1 MDSRSRRASGRNL
14 TLSGSTEARLLGAGE
29 SLVKLRVHLFKR
41 QVWSGIVQ
49 RTLNPCTDI
58 RKRLNMLFAFS
69 LPQAEC
75 ISNGLA
81 GRAIF
86 ASPDGCTKSAHHF
99 RRYGDGQ
106 FFSYVDSHGVT
117 FITICN
123 VAENWGA
130 VTAGPIA
137 RGHA

>member
-1 MDSRSRRASGRNL
+1 MNSRSRRASGRNL

-29 SLVKLRVHLFKR
+29 SLVK
-41 QVWSGIVQ
+41 
-49 RTLNPCTDI
+49 RTSNPCTDI